1 MKSIYEHQSHPSGI
15 GFLVKEYK
23 QTYFTSGFHFHD
35 LYELIF
41 INKSYG
47 KLYTDKAIY
56 DFKEGDV
63 FLLGPGYGHCFYNDK
78 AFVASG
84 EVAHA
89 TTIFFKRD
97 FLGKGLFDYSSFIEL
112 NELLER
118 AHFGLKIKF
127 SNVQLKNLFH
137 TITKRKGLK
146 ELLILLEILD
156 LLSGLDDNEFQIL
169 SENESVIDP
178 YHSDSMRLQPVLE
191 YVLKNFKSEITNS
204 EAANLA
210 HMNEAAFC
218 RYFKKRMELT
228 FSQYVNNVRM
238 DYAKELL
245 LYTDQDVSQICYE
258 CGYNNISYFN
268 RKFREINDKSPKQFR
283 DAFKKDNPQLIMDEQ
298 LD

>member
-15 GFLVKEYK
+15 GFLVKEYR

-47 KLYTDKAIY
+47 KLYTDKEIF
-56 DFKEGDV
+56 DFKEGDI

-78 AFVASG
+78 SFVEKG
-84 EVAHA
+84 EEAHA

-97 FLGKGLFDYSSFIEL
+97 FLGKGLFDYSSFVEV
-112 NELLER
+112 NELLDK
-118 AHFGLKIKF
+118 AHFGLKITD
-127 SNVQLKNLFH
+127 SNSRLKELFL

-146 ELLILLEILD
+146 QLILLLEIFD
-156 LLSGLDDNEFQIL
+156 LLSGFDNNKLKIL
-169 SENESVIDP
+169 SRNESMIDP
-178 YHSDSMRLQPVLE
+178 YHSDSMKLQPVLE
-191 YVLKNFKSEITNS
+191 YVLENFKSNITN
-204 EAANLA
+204 EKAANLA

-238 DYAKELL
+238 DHAKELL
-245 LYTDQDVSQICYE
+245 LYSDQDVSQICYE

-268 RKFREINDKSPKQFR
+268 RKFRETTKKSPKQFR
-283 DAFKKDNPQLIMDEQ
+283 DTFKKENPELIMDEQ